1 MIRIWIVDD
10 LEIDMTKAKEAVERA
25 VQRVGV
31 LAEIK
36 ALLSFFW
43 PALPPEALLPD
54 IVVLDL
60 VEDGQCKGDAFYEAL
75 RQQEQLRRCPKAF
88 VIIWSGRWDNP
99 AAVAF
104 VETVK
109 KSDPF
114 IADLE
119 GVKTSLRLE
128 NAVEGIIRRLEE
140 ER

>member
-1 MIRIWIVDD
+1 
-10 LEIDMTKAKEAVERA
+10 
-25 VQRVGV
+25 
-31 LAEIK
+31 
-36 ALLSFFW
+36 
-43 PALPPEALLPD
+43 LPD
-54 IVVLDL
+54 ILVLDL
-60 VEDGQCKGDAFYEAL
+60 VEDGQCKGDAFYEEL
-75 RQQEQLRRCPKAF
+75 RQQEKLQHDPKAF

-104 VETVK
+104 VEKVK

-114 IADLE
+114 ISDLE